1 MEQTLT
7 PTPPA
12 ATGFDLRSR
21 LRAAGIHLALSV
33 AVALIAAAL
42 VFLLSYPMPFR
53 EVSGG
58 RELFLLVVTVDVVL
72 GPLIT
77 FAVFNRRKPWRELR
91 RDLAIVVLLQL
102 AALGYGL
109 HTVFVAR
116 PVAVVLEIDRLKVVT
131 AAELQG
137 QDPAEIPP
145 QWRAPPWW
153 GYQVLAAHPA
163 SKAETGNA
171 VELAMQGF
179 DIGVRPRFWGPP
191 SEAPEAIDRAAKP
204 LATLRAKHLAHAAG
218 LDEAVAA
225 SGLGPD
231 RLKYL
236 PLVARLSTWSALI
249 ESGTGRIVGYVPLDG
264 F

>member
-12 ATGFDLRSR
+12 ATSFDLRSR
-21 LRAAGIHLALSV
+21 LRAAAIHLALSV
-33 AVALIAAAL
+33 AVALLAAAL
-42 VFLLSYPMPFR
+42 VFLVWYPMPFR

-58 RELFLLVVTVDVVL
+58 RELFFLVVTVDVVL

-91 RDLAIVVLLQL
+91 RDLAVVVVLQL

-116 PVAVVLEIDRLKVVT
+116 PVAVVLEVDRLKVVT
-131 AAELQG
+131 AADLQG
-137 QDPAEIPP
+137 QDPADIPP
-145 QWRAPPWW
+145 AWRSPPWW
-153 GYQVLAAHPA
+153 GVQVLAARRA
-163 SKAETGNA
+163 SKAETGEV
-171 VELAMQGF
+171 VELAMQGL
-179 DIGVRPRFWGPP
+179 DIGVRPRFWGPA
-191 SEAPEAIDRAAKP
+191 SEAPQAIDHAAKP
-204 LATLRAKHLAHAAG
+204 LAALRAKHAAQAARF
-218 LDEAVAA
+218 DEAVAA
-225 SGLGPD
+225 SGIGPD

-236 PLVARLSTWSALI
+236 PVVARLSNWSALI
-249 ESGTGRIVGYVPLDG
+249 ESGTGRIVGYVPFDG